1 MCLLSKPAAISPFIV
16 YSCNFACMIM
26 KFNVLQ
32 YKIVMPCSGQS
43 RHGPGWQ
50 VIFVLDLFPLIAH
63 LTQTC
68 LFHLSYPPAPNNF
81 QSLVEGVDLDQNLP
95 ALFSIFWGW
104 GVDGV
109 CGVGGVRLGWGT
121 CGEGVVLWGGE
132 FLAIFELQVV
142 CKIIFHIK
150 CLGNCLG
157 NLQSRQTFEITQ
169 LLFYFF
175 AYFYVLHN

>member
-1 MCLLSKPAAISPFIV
+1 MSFNIKLSCLVP
-16 YSCNFACMIM
+16 
-26 KFNVLQ
+26 
-32 YKIVMPCSGQS
+32 GQS

-109 CGVGGVRLGWGT
+109 CGVGGGAVGVGDVWGGCGVVGWGIS
-121 CGEGVVLWGGE
+121 GY
-132 FLAIFELQVV
+132 I
-142 CKIIFHIK
+142 
-150 CLGNCLG
+150 
-157 NLQSRQTFEITQ
+157 
-169 LLFYFF
+169 
-175 AYFYVLHN
+175 